1 MNLKSSN
8 KVETNRYELDI
19 EVTPEELNKAID
31 KAYNRQKNKLS
42 VPGFRKG
49 KAPRKFI
56 EKYYGESVFYED
68 AINILY
74 PDAIS
79 MAEKEGN
86 LEIIDDKVDFDLVK
100 ISKEEGLN
108 FKVKVTVM
116 PEVEIG
122 DYKSIKIKKQ
132 EPIEITEE
140 NIQEELERVR
150 EQNARLI
157 NCEENSTVEN
167 NDVVT
172 INFEGKVDGKEFAGG
187 TAENFELTIGSGQ
200 FIPGFEEQII
210 GHKINEE
217 FDISVKFPDEYHVK
231 SLAGKDSVFT
241 IKLKNIQKKEL
252 PELDDEFVKDISEYN
267 TIEEYKNSLKEILEK
282 EQTQNIE
289 SQRHE
294 ELYKNLV
301 ELVKVELPEA
311 LINHEIQNCLKAMD
325 RRLQQQNLNL
335 KLYMDC
341 LGLTQQDMY
350 DNYRDQAIENLKHD
364 LALKKIM
371 ELENIEITD
380 EELEQE
386 YNKMSESVKVPVE
399 RLKKLVKPESYIIEL
414 KYNKTRKF
422 IENIA
427 FN

>member
-31 KAYNRQKNKLS
+31 KAYNRQKNKLN

-187 TAENFELTIGSGQ
+187 TAEDFELTIGSGQ

-267 TIEEYKNSLKEILEK
+267 TIEEYKSSLKEILEK